1 MAARKSTTKTATQKQ
16 ETAKQEEPIIESK
29 FTQEEITQL
38 DSILKM
44 VKMDKQD
51 MDLIFEL
58 YKRFIN
64 PNLKIY
70 NVGCKCHNNIT
81 HLQQKL
87 IEYYVNNR

>member
-1 MAARKSTTKTATQKQ
+1 MATRKTTTKPKTTKV
-16 ETAKQEEPIIESK
+16 ETTKQEETIIESK
-29 FTQEEITQL
+29 FTEEERTQL
-38 DSILKM
+38 DSVLKM
-44 VKMDKQD
+44 VKMNKQD

-64 PNLKIY
+64 PKLKIY